1 MNSTTLMEVKNMK
14 STSLQ
19 LGAKRL
25 WVLARIQRNGVF
37 NLAECSSHKRA
48 VDKLVDAGLIGLF
61 GDTEPYDYYV
71 TNLGMKEIEA
81 RLQPYPGLLYDSQRT
96 FVTLNTD
103 TELKLYKPYTTGEA
117 GEVELRDPR
126 KWGEPTNHVV
136 SIDSVKFATLETMNA
151 WLSSTLKSEHL
162 DF

>member
-1 MNSTTLMEVKNMK
+1 MEVKNMK

-61 GDTEPYDYYV
+61 GDTEPYDYYA

-103 TELKLYKPYTTGEA
+103 TELKLYKVYPSETVGT
-117 GEVELRDPR
+117 VQLRDPR
-126 KWGEPTNHVV
+126 NWGIPTDNIVG
-136 SIDSVKFATLETMNA
+136 IDLVKFATLETMNT
-151 WLSSTLKSEHL
+151 WLAETSKV
-162 DF
+162 

>member
-1 MNSTTLMEVKNMK
+1 MEMKNMK
-14 STSLQ
+14 SASLQ

-37 NLAECSSHKRA
+37 NLAEFSSHKRA

-71 TNLGMKEIEA
+71 TDLGLKEIEA
-81 RLQPYPGLLYDSQRT
+81 RLDPYYGLLYDSQRT

-103 TELKLYKPYTTGEA
+103 TELKLYKPYTTGTA
-117 GEVELRDPR
+117 GEVELRDPHN
-126 KWGEPTNHVV
+126 WETPTNHIV
-136 SIDSVKFATLETMNA
+136 SIESVKFTTLETMNT
-151 WLSSTLKSEHL
+151 WLAETSKV
-162 DF
+162 